1 MPATNTATESAPPA
15 TVTRYVGV
23 CQICEAEHKLTT
35 DAFPALGIF
44 GQQHKVVHHGY
55 KRPGHGSIEGDCAGV
70 GEVPFEVS
78 CEATKKYRDSVT
90 AGRAL
95 QVLRLAALRAGEV
108 TELVVRSWQRGAPV
122 EVVRVGDDMWPRE
135 LASKIRE
142 VEYEIGQADAEIK
155 RLDAMVA
162 RWAPLPLRTVDEFEA
177 PKRDAKA
184 AAKAKREQD
193 YQDKTEAKIASYK
206 KRLAVAVKNRTTST
220 IADIFESAPRQLGDR
235 GLTRAQAYEAIGGA
249 EIFAAFGLDT
259 AATHRSDPAVDRR
272 NDEICSAMRYGRWD
286 PTAQRIVHEW
296 PASLADAR

>member
-15 TVTRYVGV
+15 TVTRHVGI
-23 CQICEAEHKLTT
+23 CQICEGEHKLTT
-35 DAFPALGIF
+35 DAFPSLGIF

-70 GEVPFEVS
+70 GEVPFETS
-78 CEATKKYRDSVT
+78 CEATKKYRGSVA

-95 QVLRLAALRAGEV
+95 QALRLAALRSGEV
-108 TELVVRSWQRGAPV
+108 TELHVRSWQRNASV
-122 EVVRVGDDMWPRE
+122 EVVRAGDDMWPRE

-142 VEYEIGQADAEIK
+142 VEHHVAELDREVA

-193 YQDKTEAKIASYK
+193 YQAKTEGKIASYK
-206 KRLAVAVKNRTTST
+206 KRLAVALKNHTTST
-220 IADIFESAPRQLGDR
+220 IADIFESAPRQLG
-235 GLTRAQAYEAIGGA
+235 
-249 EIFAAFGLDT
+249 
-259 AATHRSDPAVDRR
+259 
-272 NDEICSAMRYGRWD
+272 
-286 PTAQRIVHEW
+286 PTE
-296 PASLADAR
+296 

>member
-1 MPATNTATESAPPA
+1 MPATNIATESALPA
-15 TVTRYVGV
+15 TVTRYVGI
-23 CQICEAEHKLTT
+23 CQICEGEHKLTT
-35 DAFPALGIF
+35 DAFPSLGIF

-78 CEATKKYRDSVT
+78 CEATKRYRDSVA

-95 QVLRLAALRAGEV
+95 QILRLAALRSGEV
-108 TELVVRSWQRGAPV
+108 TELHVRSWQRGAPV
-122 EVVRVGDDMWPRE
+122 EIIRVGDDMWPRE

-142 VEYEIGQADAEIK
+142 VEYEIGQADEEIK

-162 RWAPLPLRTVDEFEA
+162 RWAPLPLRTVDEFET

-193 YQDKTEAKIASYK
+193 YQAKTEAKIASYR

-249 EIFAAFGLDT
+249 EIFAAFGLNP
-259 AATHRSDPAVDRR
+259 ATGVEFRGP
-272 NDEICSAMRYGRWD
+272 NYEILSNMRGGRYDHATQAWI
-286 PTAQRIVHEW
+286 PVEW
-296 PASLADAR
+296 PTSLA

>member
-35 DAFPALGIF
+35 DAFPSLGIF
-44 GQQHKVVHHGY
+44 GEAYKVVHHGY
-55 KRPGHGSIEGDCAGV
+55 RRPGHGSIEGDCDGV
-70 GEVPFEVS
+70 GEVPFEIS
-78 CEATKKYRDSVT
+78 CEATKRYLAQT
-90 AGRAL
+90 IMGREHAL
-95 QVLRLAALRAGEV
+95 RRLASLRDGEV
-108 TELVVRSWQRGAPV
+108 TELHVRSWQRGARA
-122 EVVRVGDDMWPRE
+122 EVVRVGDSMWPRE

-142 VEYEIGQADAEIK
+142 VEYEIGQAEQEIA

-162 RWAPLPLRTVDEFEA
+162 RWAPLPLRTVDEFEG

-193 YQDKTEAKIASYK
+193 YQDRTEAKIASYR

-220 IADIFESAPRQLGDR
+220 IADIFESAPRRLGDR

-249 EIFAAFGLDT
+249 EIFAAFGLDVT
-259 AATHRSDPAVDRR
+259 AGCDFRGANADIVA
-272 NDEICSAMRYGRWD
+272 AMRYGRWD
-286 PTAQRIVHEW
+286 PTAQRTVFEW